1 MKGLPPIRR
10 EDVAVSVPLVALY
23 PSLGDGRVDTPLKV
37 AVPHL
42 KELMPPENARDRDF
56 VLGEHCKNL
65 TCSEV
70 SINFWNCHRY
80 PPLLHVIINARMPP
94 ASIRLLYPRCY
105 REFCWTDRNSPT
117 HISLQRSK
125 SCFALPRA
133 LRSLY
138 AALTSLW
145 NSGLQRRVATS
156 NCRRSQY
163 QIRTRSAV
171 LQRNHESKSISRF
184 SAAWSLRQ

>member
-70 SINFWNCHRY
+70 SIKFWNCHRY
-80 PPLLHVIINARMPP
+80 PPFARHHKRANASCQHPVALSPMLSGVLL
-94 ASIRLLYPRCY
+94 
-105 REFCWTDRNSPT
+105 DR
-117 HISLQRSK
+117 
-125 SCFALPRA
+125 
-133 LRSLY
+133 
-138 AALTSLW
+138 
-145 NSGLQRRVATS
+145 
-156 NCRRSQY
+156 
-163 QIRTRSAV
+163 
-171 LQRNHESKSISRF
+171 
-184 SAAWSLRQ
+184 